1 MMRACKKCDVRWP
14 TDSRFKVC
22 PCCEG
27 ATKFDARHDPSPGW
41 EEHLLNLQ
49 AANSAMPAVEARKAD
64 ERLTRFQEAGLDMSL
79 ALEYAADPSMDLHL
93 FERLR
98 RQGCPLHLAIEI
110 VSPLARAG

>member
-14 TDSRFKVC
+14 T
-22 PCCEG
+22 
-27 ATKFDARHDPSPGW
+27 DARHDPSPGW

-79 ALEYAADPSMDLHL
+79 ALEYAADPSADLHL